1 LTIHLSK
8 KSASGR
14 TLLSLD
20 YDGNGNRIRQT
31 DVTGKITEYHFD
43 LLDRLTEVWDDG
55 DKLAEYVYHSDGTIQ
70 REIHGPLTKEYAYD
84 ADRNLT
90 GLKIPCGG
98 SLLADNRYTYDGNG
112 NRLEKQQLSGT
123 TRYVYNALIQMVK

>member
-1 LTIHLSK
+1 MAYSYTYDAMGRLSK

-14 TLLSLD
+14 TLLSLE

-70 REIHGPLTKEYAYD
+70 KSM
-84 ADRNLT
+84 DRSRRNTPMMQT
-90 GLKIPCGG
+90 GTLPDLRF
-98 SLLADNRYTYDGNG
+98 SAW
-112 NRLEKQQLSGT
+112 QPSG
-123 TRYVYNALIQMVK
+123 R